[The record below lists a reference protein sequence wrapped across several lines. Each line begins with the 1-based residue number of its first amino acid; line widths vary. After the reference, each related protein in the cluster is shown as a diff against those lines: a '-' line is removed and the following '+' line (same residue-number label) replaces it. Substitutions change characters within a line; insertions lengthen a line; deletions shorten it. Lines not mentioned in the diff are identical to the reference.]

1 MAQPRRED
9 SSLSV
14 ITSLQRSPVGEG
26 GNFSIP
32 EGSSGTV
39 TRSSS
44 VFGDK
49 INDRAPVTPK
59 MGSTTGSGRSMMTAV
74 RVKGMVQDLEK
85 KGKDDDSKQDKN
97 EQKAVKKKKTPKKG
111 KKGEGEAK

>member
-1 MAQPRRED
+1 
-9 SSLSV
+9 
-14 ITSLQRSPVGEG
+14 
-26 GNFSIP
+26 
-32 EGSSGTV
+32 
-39 TRSSS
+39 
-44 VFGDK
+44 
-49 INDRAPVTPK
+49 
-59 MGSTTGSGRSMMTAV
+59 MMTAV